1 MPSTSA
7 LTIAIVGGGNIGS
20 TFAFQLAGAGGH
32 HVTVIGRP
40 DSPRLRQLQR
50 DGAIVDIHGARAPV
64 QVDAQ
69 LDVSIAYDLV
79 IVTTPI
85 HQVDAVIPA
94 LQRSA
99 AVRILTMFNQ
109 FDPMRMAGLC
119 GAARCD
125 FGMPFVQASLDAQ
138 GRLRAVIGA
147 GGQKTKLGNQRWVDM
162 FNDAGLPAVMEPD
175 MPRWL
180 RCHAPLCV
188 AFESIAVSATRRGKG
203 ASWTEATVVARGMYA
218 AFALIRSSG
227 ERVYP
232 ANKAWLSASPH
243 WVAAAVLWS
252 VSRIASFRVLLAQGA
267 GECHALA
274 DRMAAAARMAQRA
287 ADAASITAMKPAQRN
302 GRLT

>member
-1 MPSTSA
+1 MTSTPA
-7 LTIAIVGGGNIGS
+7 LNIAIVGGGNIGS
-20 TFAFQLAGAGGH
+20 TFAFQLAGTGGH
-32 HVTVIGRP
+32 RVTVIARP

-50 DGAIVDIHGARAPV
+50 DGAIVDIHGARAAV
-64 QVDAQ
+64 QAGAQ
-69 LDVSIAYDLV
+69 LDPSIAYDLV
-79 IVTTPI
+79 IVTTPV
-85 HQVDAVIPA
+85 HQVDAVMPA

-99 AVRILTMFNQ
+99 SVRILTMFNQ
-109 FDPMRMAGLC
+109 FDPLPMAALA

-147 GGQKTKLGNQRWVDM
+147 GGQKSKIGNQRWVDL
-162 FNDAGLPAVMEPD
+162 FNGAGLPAVMEPE
-175 MPRWL
+175 MARWL

-188 AFESIAVSATRRGKG
+188 AFESIAVSAMRRRKG
-203 ASWTEATVVARGMYA
+203 ASWREATAVAHGMHA
-218 AFALIRSSG
+218 AFAVIRSSG

-252 VSRIASFRVLLAQGA
+252 VSRITSFRVLLAQGA

-274 DRMAAAARMAQRA
+274 DRMADAARMIDRP
-287 ADAASITAMKPAQRN
+287 ADAASIAGMKPA
-302 GRLT
+302 